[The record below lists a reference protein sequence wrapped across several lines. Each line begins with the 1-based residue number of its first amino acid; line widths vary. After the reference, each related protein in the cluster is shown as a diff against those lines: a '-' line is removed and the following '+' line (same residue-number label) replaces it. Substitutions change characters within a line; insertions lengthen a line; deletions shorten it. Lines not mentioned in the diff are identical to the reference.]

1 MTIVNAAAR
10 PPIHMIDTE
19 ADALADLGMRA
30 HARQSDVSRL
40 LMAEIERARIHTAE
54 DIPPDVVT
62 MRSTVEFVDQ
72 ATSTRRTVELVY
84 PAEADIAANRISVIT
99 PVGAGLIG
107 LREGDSILWPD
118 RDGHE
123 RTLSVVKVI
132 QPARDT
138 TAKSR

>member
-1 MTIVNAAAR
+1 MTIVKAAAR

-62 MRSTVEFVDQ
+62 MHSTVEFVDQ
-72 ATSTRRTVELVY
+72 ATGTRRTVELVY
-84 PAEADIAANRISVIT
+84 PAEADIAANRIEVA
-99 PVGAGLIG
+99 PVV
-107 LREGDSILWPD
+107 
-118 RDGHE
+118 
-123 RTLSVVKVI
+123 RTAWRLG
-132 QPARDT
+132 
-138 TAKSR
+138 

>member
-1 MTIVNAAAR
+1 
-10 PPIHMIDTE
+10 
-19 ADALADLGMRA
+19 MRIGI
-30 HARQSDVSRL
+30 SRL

-72 ATSTRRTVELVY
+72 ATGTRRTVELVY